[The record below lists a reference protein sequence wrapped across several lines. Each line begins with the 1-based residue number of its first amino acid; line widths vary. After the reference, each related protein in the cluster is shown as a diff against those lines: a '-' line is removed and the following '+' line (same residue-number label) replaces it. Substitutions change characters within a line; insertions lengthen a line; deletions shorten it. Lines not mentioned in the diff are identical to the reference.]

1 MRNFEKIIIKNLKV
15 LILIAIGAAL
25 TSVAMDYCM
34 VIRGGMKIG
43 GEVLILPI
51 LIAAYRFL
59 VSVAREVIEVLR
71 MEGR

>member
-51 LIAAYRFL
+51 LIAAYRLL

>member
-1 MRNFEKIIIKNLKV
+1 MQIVGKFIRKNLKV
-15 LILIAIGAAL
+15 LILITIGVAL

-34 VIRGGMKIG
+34 VVRGSMKIG

-51 LIAAYRFL
+51 LIAAYRFFS
-59 VSVAREVIEVLR
+59 SVAKEVIEVLR

>member
-1 MRNFEKIIIKNLKV
+1 MRNFEKFIRKNLKV
-15 LILIAIGAAL
+15 LILITIGVAL

-34 VIRGGMKIG
+34 VVRGSMKIG

-51 LIAAYRFL
+51 LIAAYRFFS
-59 VSVAREVIEVLR
+59 SVAKEVIEVLR